1 MALKD
6 SNEITVKVLDTKE
19 NLIKL
24 LENKGFTKSRTFS
37 LDDYYMVPSDLNI
50 ENMPTREI
58 ISKAVLVRGIKRDK
72 GESIPM
78 LTFKRKDI
86 NENGEILSQ
95 EAINC
100 SVYNVEDAQ
109 NFMKAIN
116 YKDLINIYEDDI
128 IYEKEN
134 LEIEIKNVRDGD
146 LLIEIET
153 NPNTE
158 FDTIEK
164 LKNVITELQI
174 PIEPNEYF
182 VKKAEVQLNK
192 LLNRKV

>member
-6 SNEITVKVLDTKE
+6 SNEITVKVLDTQE

-24 LENKGFTKSRTFS
+24 LENKGFKKNQTFS
-37 LDDYYMVPSDLNI
+37 LDDYYMIPSDLTI

-58 ISKAVLVRGIKRDK
+58 ISKAVLVRGIKRDS

-78 LTFKRKDI
+78 LTFKRKNI

-100 SVYNVEDAQ
+100 SVYNVEDAR

-116 YKDLINIYEDDI
+116 YKDLINIYEDDV
-128 IYEKEN
+128 IYCKNN
-134 LEIEIKNVRDGD
+134 LEIEIKNVKNGN

-158 FDTIEK
+158 FNTIEK

-192 LLNRKV
+192 MLNR

>member
-37 LDDYYMVPSDLNI
+37 LDDYYMIPSDLNI

-58 ISKAVLVRGIKRDK
+58 ISKAVLVRGIKRDV

-174 PIEPNEYF
+174 PIEPNEFF

>member
-6 SNEITVKVLDTKE
+6 SNEITVKVLDTQE

-24 LENKGFTKSRTFS
+24 LENKGFKKNQTFS
-37 LDDYYMVPSDLNI
+37 LDDYYMIPSDLTI

-58 ISKAVLVRGIKRDK
+58 ISKAVLVRGIKRDS

-78 LTFKRKDI
+78 LTFKRKNI

-100 SVYNVEDAQ
+100 SVYNVEDAR

-116 YKDLINIYEDDI
+116 YKDLINIYEDDV
-128 IYEKEN
+128 IYCKNN
-134 LEIEIKNVRDGD
+134 LEIEIKNVRNGN

-158 FDTIEK
+158 FNTIEK

-192 LLNRKV
+192 MLNR